1 MEVLGQ
7 LVAGLEHFVRDHGV
21 VSVMVILAFEALGAP
36 LPGETLLIFASILA
50 LRGEMSL
57 QALLIFA
64 WAGSVIGDNVG
75 YLIGRS
81 LGRAA
86 IARYGAKIGLTAP
99 RFNAVEGMFARYG
112 AATVAFAR
120 FVNVLRQLNGVVA
133 GTLGM
138 NWWRFLL
145 FNALG
150 GALWVATWV
159 LGAYYLGEHASSFVW
174 LARHVGVIGGML
186 AAAVV
191 LIAIVVV
198 LRRLHHGAHCPKDN
212 TAGACG
218 EAESAATK
226 PDTRAAC
233 LGDRALG

>member
-1 MEVLGQ
+1 MEELGQ
-7 LVAGLEHFVRDHGV
+7 LVAGLEHFVRHYGV
-21 VSVMVILAFEALGAP
+21 VAVMVVLAFEALGAP

-50 LRGEMSL
+50 GRGEMSL
-57 QALLIFA
+57 PALLIFA
-64 WAGSVIGDNVG
+64 WAGSVVGDNVG

-86 IARYGAKIGLTAP
+86 VARYGAKIGFTPA
-99 RFNAVEGMFARYG
+99 RYNAVEQVFAKYG

-120 FVNVLRQLNGVVA
+120 FVNILRQLNGVVA

-159 LGAYYLGEHASSFVW
+159 LGAYYLGEHASSIAG
-174 LARHVGVIGGML
+174 LARHVGVIGGRTGRGRAARRSCGS
-186 AAAVV
+186 AAAPAPWRP
-191 LIAIVVV
+191 LPLRTISRGETRRPIWALYQFALPATH
-198 LRRLHHGAHCPKDN
+198 LRR
-212 TAGACG
+212 
-218 EAESAATK
+218 
-226 PDTRAAC
+226 
-233 LGDRALG
+233 